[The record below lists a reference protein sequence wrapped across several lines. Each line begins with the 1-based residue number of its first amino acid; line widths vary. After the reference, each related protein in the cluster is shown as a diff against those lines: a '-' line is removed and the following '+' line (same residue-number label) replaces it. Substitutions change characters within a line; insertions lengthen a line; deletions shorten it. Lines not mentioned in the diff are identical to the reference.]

1 MEVSDFEEGRLED
14 ALTHGPGLCPR
25 CHEHAAGFDYL
36 QGLSVC
42 EACGHVLQDEELV
55 SQVLFVG
62 KEDQKPAGVIVGSKD
77 SGLEASLRMLR
88 GTRVGTAVH
97 RTRPKNSA
105 IHVAKTV
112 KEISNKMHLSSSV
125 ASEAELYMEKVL
137 KAAHGSWR
145 LELVA
150 ASAVY
155 MAIRQNNVPLTLLD
169 LADATHQNL
178 YALGRYYRL
187 AIRML
192 DIHPPPIRVADHL
205 HRALARYY
213 ASTSVQKGV
222 ENDATEVLH
231 WMEEQFIE
239 GSRHPLVMLGVAI
252 LVSLEMNNVSCNNTP
267 SCEQQQPAHI
277 LLADDFFS
285 IFDALECH

>member
-1 MEVSDFEEGRLED
+1 MEASEFEEGRLEN
-14 ALTHGPGLCPR
+14 ALTQEPGQCPK
-25 CHEHAAGFDYL
+25 CHEHAVGFDYL

-55 SQVLFVG
+55 SQVLYVG
-62 KEDQKPAGVIVGSKD
+62 KEDQRPAGVIVGSKD
-77 SGLEASLRMLR
+77 SGLEASLHMLR

-97 RTRPKNSA
+97 RSRPRNSA
-105 IHVAKTV
+105 LHVAKTV
-112 KEISNKMHLSSSV
+112 KEISNKMRLSSSV
-125 ASEAELYMEKVL
+125 VSEADLYMEKVL

-169 LADATHQNL
+169 LADATQQNI

-192 DIHPPPIRVADHL
+192 DIHPPQIRVADHL

-213 ASTSVQKGV
+213 ASASVQKVV
-222 ENDATEVLH
+222 ENDATAVLH
-231 WMEEQFIE
+231 WIQDQFVE

-252 LVSLEMNNVSCNNTP
+252 LVSLEMNNVSCN
-267 SCEQQQPAHI
+267 
-277 LLADDFFS
+277 DR
-285 IFDALECH
+285 ALV